1 MRLLLGMILGA
12 LLVVGV
18 AYIVDS
24 RVDGVEQ
31 RRMVNWDVV
40 GQRVDELT
48 TDLQT
53 MWHDFT
59 RQITGPP

>member
-12 LLVVGV
+12 LLMVGV

-24 RVDGVEQ
+24 RADGVEQ

>member
-31 RRMVNWDVV
+31 RRMVNGDVV